1 MRSPLSASAASP
13 AVLTLGGGPNL
24 FDFFLEQVDATVS
37 DRGAKVSPEGVYYLS
52 NLLAERSHVDKVE
65 EPQTLVELHLQASQG
80 DRGQQVRCYKD
91 LGDQALVVSGFFDG
105 KLRRS
110 TVGVGYYTAMGRA
123 AYDRLARLL
132 SGGKGEHGLDAVFA
146 ELADTFTEC
155 VAILRE
161 VRDGMGA
168 AQATLDDVALLRLYQ
183 QYQSTGSR
191 RALARLRALGLE
203 PAPGARTVLA

>member
-1 MRSPLSASAASP
+1 MRSSLTPAAVHPSA
-13 AVLTLGGGPNL
+13 LTLGGGPNL
-24 FDFFLEQVDATVS
+24 FDFFLEQVEATVT

-52 NLLAERSHVDKVE
+52 NLLAERSHVDRVE

-132 SGGKGEHGLDAVFA
+132 STGRGGRGLEAVFA
-146 ELADTFTEC
+146 ELSDTFTEC
-155 VAILRE
+155 VEVLRE
-161 VRDGMGA
+161 VRDGMQA
-168 AQATLDDVALLRLYQ
+168 EQATIDDAALLRLYQ
-183 QYQSTGSR
+183 QYEATGSR
-191 RALARLRALGLE
+191 RALARLRALGLQ
-203 PAPGARTVLA
+203 PAPGARAVLA